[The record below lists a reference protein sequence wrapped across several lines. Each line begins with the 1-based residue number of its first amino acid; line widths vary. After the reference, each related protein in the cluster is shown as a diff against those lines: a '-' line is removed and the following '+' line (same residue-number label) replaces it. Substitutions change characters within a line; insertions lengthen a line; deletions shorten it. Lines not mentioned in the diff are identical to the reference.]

1 MKYTTIFSSKI
12 KPVIAEERDKYLAL
26 ASAIEVAQFVPDID
40 TDKQVDLLPVA
51 FNAFVANRVNK
62 NGDVVDTD
70 TALSFYQ
77 DFKNKPINIE
87 HNRER
92 VIGTILTAGFSEFG
106 TDKLLSEEEVK
117 EMDGPFN
124 VTLGGVIWKVVNKN
138 ISNLIESSADPTSED
153 YMGISASW
161 ELGFTDYNLVLLEGT
176 DKNIENGVTVEDEQ
190 EILDLE
196 KDLKSLGGDGR
207 TEDGDYIYRKVVG
220 DVVPLGIGLTQT
232 PAADVKGV
240 STERTH
246 RTPKRGKTKEKED
259 TAEDL
264 EDLTNK
270 ITLEPVEKN
279 TFAEVD
285 KTSQKQENNVI
296 NQNEEKVMKI
306 NSVKDITDESLKQL
320 SASAVSDYI
329 ESELK
334 EASERFSAENSMV
347 ENNLKEAQ
355 EKIDS
360 VTAEHDKIKAELESV
375 SEKLSDLETDRA
387 NKEAEELF
395 NKRMASLDESFV
407 LEDNDREVLAEQIKD
422 LDEEG
427 WESFS
432 KRIDVLLRDKSREV
446 LAKIEAE
453 KAEEKAEEPEA
464 KTEQS
469 QASED
474 DVVEDAIDRGEEDT
488 EVVPAST
495 EASETSTYDK
505 YKNAFSVEQFDI
517 KY

>member
-40 TDKQVDLLPVA
+40 TEKQVDLLPLA

-70 TALSFYQ
+70 TALAFYQ

-87 HNRER
+87 HNREK

-106 TDKLLSEEEVK
+106 TDKLLTEEEVK

-176 DKNIENGVTVEDEQ
+176 DKNIENGVIVEDEQ

-196 KDLKSLGGDGR
+196 KDLKALGGDGR

-232 PAADVKGV
+232 PAADVKGI
-240 STERTH
+240 STN
-246 RTPKRGKTKEKED
+246 KTKEKED

-264 EDLTNK
+264 EDLTSK
-270 ITLEPVEKN
+270 ITPEPVEEN

-334 EASERFSAENSMV
+334 EASERFSADKSMV

-360 VTAEHDKIKAELESV
+360 VTAEHDRIKAELESV
-375 SEKLSDLETDRA
+375 SEKLSGLETDRA
-387 NKEAEELF
+387 KKEAEELF
-395 NKRMASLDESFV
+395 DKRMASLDESFV
-407 LEDNDREVLAEQIKD
+407 LADNDREVLAEQIKD

-474 DVVEDAIDRGEEDT
+474 DVVEDAIDRGEEDK

>member
-1 MKYTTIFSSKI
+1 M
-12 KPVIAEERDKYLAL
+12 R
-26 ASAIEVAQFVPDID
+26 
-40 TDKQVDLLPVA
+40 
-51 FNAFVANRVNK
+51 
-62 NGDVVDTD
+62 
-70 TALSFYQ
+70 
-77 DFKNKPINIE
+77 
-87 HNRER
+87 
-92 VIGTILTAGFSEFG
+92 
-106 TDKLLSEEEVK
+106 
-117 EMDGPFN
+117 
-124 VTLGGVIWKVVNKN
+124 
-138 ISNLIESSADPTSED
+138 
-153 YMGISASW
+153 ISASW

-176 DKNIENGVTVEDEQ
+176 DKNIENGVVVDNEE

-196 KDLKSLGGDGR
+196 NNLKALGGNGK
-207 TEDGDYIYRKVVG
+207 TEDGEYVYRKVVG
-220 DVVPLGIGLTQT
+220 DVVPLGIGLTES

-240 STERTH
+240 STE
-246 RTPKRGKTKEKED
+246 KTKEKED
-259 TAEDL
+259 TAEDTT
-264 EDLTNK
+264 EDLDDLSSK
-270 ITLEPVEKN
+270 ITLGPVKEN

-320 SASAVSDYI
+320 SASAVSDFI

-334 EASERFSAENSMV
+334 EASERFSADKSMV

-360 VTAEHDKIKAELESV
+360 VSAEHDRIKAELDSV
-375 SEKLSDLETDRA
+375 TEKLSGLETEKA
-387 NKEAEELF
+387 NKESEELF

-407 LEDNDREVLAEQIKD
+407 LADNDREVLAEQVKD
-422 LDEEG
+422 LDDEG

-446 LAKIEAE
+446 LAKKEAE
-453 KAEEKAEEPEA
+453 KAEEKAEEPETKA
-464 KTEQS
+464 EET

-474 DVVEDAIDRGEEDT
+474 DVVEDAIDRGEEDK

>member
-40 TDKQVDLLPVA
+40 TEKQVDLLPLA

-77 DFKNKPINIE
+77 DFKNTPINIE

-106 TDKLLSEEEVK
+106 TDKLLTEEEVK
-117 EMDGPFN
+117 GMEGPFN
-124 VTLGGVIWKVVNKN
+124 VTLGGVIWKLVNKN

-176 DKNIENGVTVEDEQ
+176 DKNIENGVIVEDEQ

-196 KDLKSLGGDGR
+196 KDLKALGGDGR

-240 STERTH
+240 STN
-246 RTPKRGKTKEKED
+246 KTKEMED

-264 EDLTNK
+264 EDLTSK
-270 ITLEPVEKN
+270 ITLEPVEEN

-334 EASERFSAENSMV
+334 EASERFSADKSMV

-355 EKIDS
+355 EKIDIVS
-360 VTAEHDKIKAELESV
+360 IDYDKIKAELDSV
-375 SEKLSDLETDRA
+375 TEKLGTLE
-387 NKEAEELF
+387 NEKKEKESEELF
-395 NKRMASLDESFV
+395 NKRMASLDETFS
-407 LEDNDREVLAEQIKD
+407 LEDEDREVIAEQVKSFD
-422 LDEEG
+422 KEG

-432 KRIDVLLRDKSREV
+432 KRMNVLLRDKSRET
-446 LAKIEAE
+446 LAKKDAE
-453 KAEEKAEEPEA
+453 TKEA
-464 KTEQS
+464 KEKEEVTTEATES
-469 QASED
+469 KATED
-474 DVVEDAIDRGEEDT
+474 IVDEAIDKGEQDS

-495 EASETSTYDK
+495 VAAEASTYDK